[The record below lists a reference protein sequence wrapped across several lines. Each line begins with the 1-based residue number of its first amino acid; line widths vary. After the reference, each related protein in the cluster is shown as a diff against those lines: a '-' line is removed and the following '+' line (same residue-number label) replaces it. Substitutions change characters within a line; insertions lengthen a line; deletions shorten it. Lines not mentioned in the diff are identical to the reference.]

1 MLNRRNRAI
10 VAFVIVAGV
19 VVPLLDPTVAA
30 AQTSPVSPVRAQ
42 LDEVR
47 RLASVLDYAG
57 AMTLFESVQAKT
69 PDAIESLDAL
79 KIQIVYLETGQTDKF
94 LTLERWLITRFKS
107 PRVSTDAERSVKG
120 YLIWKGATDPKILA
134 HALEMTKFA
143 RERAVASGEGEYQG
157 FFDTAYGIALYRL
170 GRHAEA
176 AKWLP
181 GQIAHQDVLVRTLAL
196 GFTAMNEFKLGN
208 RARSNELMARARK
221 EQPNLPKLGSPT
233 IGADWTDVLIT
244 QMVMA
249 EAEGLI
255 QP

>member
-1 MLNRRNRAI
+1 MSARI
-10 VAFVIVAGV
+10 SAGV
-19 VVPLLDPTVAA
+19 VVVLLISGFAG
-30 AQTSPVSPVRAQ
+30 AQTPPVSQARAE

-57 AMTLFESVQAKT
+57 ATKLFESVQART
-69 PDAIESLDAL
+69 PDAIDALDAL
-79 KIQIVYLETGQTDKF
+79 KIQIVYLETGHTARF
-94 LTLERWLITRFKS
+94 LDLVRGLTTRYTS
-107 PRVSTDAERSVKG
+107 PKVSTDAERSVKG
-120 YLIWKGATDPKILA
+120 YLIWKGATDPAILA
-134 HALEMTKFA
+134 HALEMTRFA

-170 GRHAEA
+170 GRYGEA

-181 GQIAHQDVLVRTLAL
+181 GQIAHPDVLVRTLAL

-208 RARSNELMARARK
+208 RASAHELMARARK

-244 QMVMA
+244 KMVMA